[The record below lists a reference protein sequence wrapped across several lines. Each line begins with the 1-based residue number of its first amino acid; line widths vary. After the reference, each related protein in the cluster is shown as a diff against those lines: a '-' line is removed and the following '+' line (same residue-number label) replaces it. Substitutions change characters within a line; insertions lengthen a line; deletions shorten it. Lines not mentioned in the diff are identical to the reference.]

1 MTVEATETYSVFV
14 KGAGARIRFALI
26 ATFGPEAGGEALA
39 EALAYGWEHWDR
51 IQTMDNPAGYL
62 YRVGQSKARRS
73 LGRSRRIVLPPAL
86 PAEESAWVEPGL
98 PEALGRLPVKQ
109 RAAVMLTHG
118 YGWTQ
123 AEVAELFGVSRTTVQ
138 GRVERGL
145 IKLRKALGVQ
155 IGS

>member
-1 MTVEATETYSVFV
+1 
-14 KGAGARIRFALI
+14 
-26 ATFGPEAGGEALA
+26 
-39 EALAYGWEHWDR
+39 
-51 IQTMDNPAGYL
+51 MDNPAGYL

-73 LGRSRRIVLPPAL
+73 LGRSRRVVLPPVL

-123 AEVAELFGVSRTTVQ
+123 AEVAKLFGVSRTTVQ
-138 GRVERGL
+138 GHVERGL
-145 IKLRKALGVQ
+145 IKLRRALGVQ
-155 IGS
+155 VGS